1 MNHGRIADFC
11 FTGLGVVPV
20 ALVVGGFPQI
30 AALVFFPLLIAGC
43 CFGMNEQVEEEGE
56 RRKAGGTVPPG
67 SKLPPT
73 DAPGLT
79 SRRRGTPG

>member
-11 FTGLGVVPV
+11 FTGLGIVPV

-43 CFGMNEQVEEEGE
+43 CFGMNEQVEDEEQGMN
-56 RRKAGGTVPPG
+56 GGTGTGRKPP
-67 SKLPPT
+67 PR
-73 DAPGLT
+73 DASGLT
-79 SRRRGTPG
+79 ARRGKNPGDE